1 MGPWWQHITPGEWL
15 IAGLIL
21 LILEVFAPGAFL
33 LWFGVAA
40 VIVAAAVWVL
50 PSLPW
55 QLQIFAFAVLSI
67 GLLLAF
73 RKWRRTH
80 PIEIGDQPLLNKR
93 VQQHV
98 GRIYVLE
105 EAIANGR
112 GKVKVGDALW
122 TVEGPEL
129 PIGARVK
136 VVGTRE
142 QVLVVEGVDREP

>member
-1 MGPWWQHITPGEWL
+1 M
-15 IAGLIL
+15 
-21 LILEVFAPGAFL
+21 
-33 LWFGVAA
+33 
-40 VIVAAAVWVL
+40 IVAAAVWVL
-50 PSLPW
+50 PGLPW
-55 QLQIFAFAVLSI
+55 QLQIVAFAVLSI

-136 VVGTRE
+136 VVGARE